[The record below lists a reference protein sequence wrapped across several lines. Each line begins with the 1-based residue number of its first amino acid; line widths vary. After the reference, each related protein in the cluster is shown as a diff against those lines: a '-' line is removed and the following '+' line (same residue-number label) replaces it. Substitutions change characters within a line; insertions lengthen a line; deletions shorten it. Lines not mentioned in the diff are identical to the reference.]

1 MIQTCNMYIVLLDM
15 ANILFLGGWL
25 ATHLTQPHNV
35 VNRLCGHKSGWVVL
49 FPVRFLRSSNT
60 ELTAR
65 MYNHAAGR
73 EEWQWL
79 SILYPDDLA
88 EAIYAQGEDI
98 FRKCMFGDV
107 DATKFWSHCA
117 THCDWFKNHSMFS
130 YECKDKLIPLSLY
143 GDDVN
148 TYRNS
153 DIGAVSIIAWTS
165 DFGYLNKSCLR
176 YWPICVYSEHCST
189 DTLLFLMCSFCYVA
203 FVFVTYAAY
212 AGGVFECFCY
222 GHVTSQPKE
231 NTHEDIMRCLTDRLK
246 AMCSKEHLFG
256 WSDKGYCYMFSSLQ
270 GDLKWVHEKYGLH
283 NFRANA
289 CCSTCGALK
298 TADDLSMTIADFRPG
313 ASHVGTEPNLDEFY
327 AMDPCI
333 FELATRDRVLH
344 DCMHSQLL
352 GTGKVCNGS
361 ALIYLAESGYWG
373 AFPTGRGA
381 GKYDDCLET
390 CLRAAHRDFI
400 FWKKVRKI
408 QTSQSRFTPARC
420 GRKNRQQYPAL
431 NNKAAASKACTM
443 WLAER
448 TCEFAARADATEQDQ
463 LVCTTVHSYALAL
476 LLMDET
482 ELLMSEERATR
493 FYNLMMR
500 HLQTHALL
508 NKRSRLLV
516 GKAVGRNMW
525 LIMPK
530 HHHLFHAAHRVLTE
544 RVNPRAW
551 ALFAGEDFVGR
562 VARIARVCHRLTV
575 SQRTLQRYLALVYLE
590 LQNLKS

>member
-1 MIQTCNMYIVLLDM
+1 MRIQESQPSRPKLPPFNAKHVIAAKEAAEKNTPSIPEFSDLLV
-15 ANILFLGGWL
+15 NNF
-25 ATHLTQPHNV
+25 AT
-35 VNRLCGHKSGWVVL
+35 G
-49 FPVRFLRSSNT
+49 RSSGAEAAYLQNRG
-60 ELTAR
+60 L

-107 DATKFWSHCA
+107 D
-117 THCDWFKNHSMFS
+117 
-130 YECKDKLIPLSLY
+130 
-143 GDDVN
+143 
-148 TYRNS
+148 
-153 DIGAVSIIAWTS
+153 
-165 DFGYLNKSCLR
+165 
-176 YWPICVYSEHCST
+176 
-189 DTLLFLMCSFCYVA
+189 
-203 FVFVTYAAY
+203 
-212 AGGVFECFCY
+212 
-222 GHVTSQPKE
+222 
-231 NTHEDIMRCLTDRLK
+231 

-400 FWKKVRKI
+400 FWKKGRKI